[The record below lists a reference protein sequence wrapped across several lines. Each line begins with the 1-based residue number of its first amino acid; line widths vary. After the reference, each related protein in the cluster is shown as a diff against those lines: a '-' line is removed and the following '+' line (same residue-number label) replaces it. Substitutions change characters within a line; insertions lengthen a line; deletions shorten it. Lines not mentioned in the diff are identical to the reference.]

1 MQGAGLIPEPH
12 TLKPEPQ
19 YRIKIYSVN
28 KELII
33 RSGSEAVDFALLKDG
48 KLVELHKEEEKSNF
62 QVGDIFIAKIRK
74 PVAGLNAA
82 FVNVGFEKDAF
93 LHYHDLGPNLASQL
107 KFIKLV
113 SAGKIK
119 DFSLKSF
126 PFEKEIDKDGVI
138 TDVISA
144 NQSILVQVVKE
155 PISTKGPRISSE
167 LSLAGRFIVLVPFS
181 DRVSISQ
188 KIDSKEEKDR
198 LKRLVQ
204 SIRPKGF
211 GVIVRTVAEGKKVAE
226 LDKDLQNLLSRW
238 TAMCKKLPTAHHPSK
253 VLGELNRA
261 SSILRDVF
269 NDSFTGIHIDD
280 EELYNETKDYLQ
292 EIAPSK
298 QSIVKFYQSNDTPI
312 FEKYNIE
319 RQIKTS
325 FGKTVSM
332 SKGAYLI
339 IEHTEALHVID
350 VNSGNRSNKA
360 TNQEDTA
367 LEVNMIAAAEV
378 ARQLRLRDMGG
389 IIVVDF
395 IDMSNPENRKTLY
408 DFLRDEMSD
417 DKAKHKILPPSK
429 FGLVQITRQ
438 RVRPEV
444 NIKTREEDPNNEN
457 GEIEAPIL
465 IVDKITS
472 DIERI
477 LKAHKK
483 IVLNAH
489 PFVAAY
495 LTKGFPSLRSKWFF
509 EHKKWVKIIPRDAYT
524 FLEYHFYDKNGNE
537 IKD

>member
-1 MQGAGLIPEPH
+1 M
-12 TLKPEPQ
+12 
-19 YRIKIYSVN
+19 N

-48 KLVELHKEEEKSNF
+48 KLIELHKEQEDKSQFN
-62 QVGDIFIAKIRK
+62 VGDIFIAKIRK
-74 PVAGLNAA
+74 PVPGLNAA
-82 FVNVGFEKDAF
+82 FVHVGFEKDAF
-93 LHYHDLGPNLASQL
+93 LHYHDLGPNLPSLL

-113 SAGKIK
+113 SAGKLK
-119 DFSLKSF
+119 DFTLKNF
-126 PFEKEIDKDGVI
+126 PFEPEIDKDGAI
-138 TDVISA
+138 TDVLSA
-144 NQSILVQVVKE
+144 NQSVLVQIVKE

-167 LSLAGRFIVLVPFS
+167 LSIAGRYLVLVPFS

-188 KIDSKEEKDR
+188 KIDSKEEKER
-198 LKRLVQ
+198 LKKLVLAVK
-204 SIRPKGF
+204 PKGF
-211 GVIVRTVAEGKKVAE
+211 GVIVRTVAEGKNVAE
-226 LDKDLQNLLSRW
+226 LEKDLQSLLDKWSNMCTRLT
-238 TAMCKKLPTAHHPSK
+238 TAMHPSK
-253 VLGELNRA
+253 VLGEVNRA

-269 NDSFTGIHIDD
+269 NDTFTGIHIDD
-280 EELYNETKDYLQ
+280 EELYYQTKDYLQ

-298 QSIVKFYQSNDTPI
+298 VSIVKHYQSKEVPL

-360 TNQEDTA
+360 QSQEDTA
-367 LEVNMIAAAEV
+367 LEVNLIAAAEI

-395 IDMSNPENRKTLY
+395 IDMSNPENRKVLY
-408 DFLRDEMSD
+408 DFLKEEMSD

-429 FGLVQITRQ
+429 FGLIQITRQ

-444 NIKTREEDPNNEN
+444 HIKTNEENPNEN

-465 IVDKITS
+465 VIDKIAA
-472 DIERI
+472 DLERI
-477 LKAHKK
+477 IKENKSV
-483 IVLNAH
+483 VLNTH
-489 PFVAAY
+489 PFVSAY
-495 LTKGFPSLRSKWFF
+495 LTQGFPSIRMKWFF
-509 EHKKWVKIIPRDAYT
+509 EHKKWIKIIPRDAYT
-524 FLEYHFYDKNGNE
+524 YLEYHFFDKEGNQLM
-537 IKD
+537 

>member
-1 MQGAGLIPEPH
+1 M
-12 TLKPEPQ
+12 
-19 YRIKIYSVN
+19 N

-33 RSGSEAVDFALLKDG
+33 RSSSEAVDFALLKDG
-48 KLVELHKEEEKSNF
+48 KLIELHKEQETSNF

-74 PVAGLNAA
+74 PVAELNAA

-93 LHYHDLGPNLASQL
+93 LHYHDLGPNLASQP

-119 DFSLKSF
+119 DFSLKNF
-126 PFEKEIDKDGVI
+126 QFEKEIDKDGSI
-138 TDVISA
+138 TEIINP

-155 PISTKGPRISSE
+155 PISTKGPRISAE

-188 KIDSKEEKDR
+188 KIEDKKEKER

-204 SIRPKGF
+204 SIKPKGF
-211 GVIVRTVAEGKKVAE
+211 GVIVRTVAEGKNTAE
-226 LDKDLQNLLSRW
+226 LEKDLQNLLSRW

-269 NDSFTGIHIDD
+269 NDTFSGIQIDD
-280 EELYNETKDYLQ
+280 EELYNQTKDYLQ

-367 LEVNMIAAAEV
+367 MEVNMIAAAEI

-395 IDMSNPENRKTLY
+395 IDMSNPENRKVLFE
-408 DFLRDEMSD
+408 FLREEMSD

-444 NIKTREEDPNNEN
+444 NIKTREEDPNNIE
-457 GEIEAPIL
+457 GEIEAPIQ
-465 IVDKITS
+465 IIDKIGS
-472 DIERI
+472 DLERV
-477 LKAHKK
+477 LKTHKDV
-483 IVLNAH
+483 VLNVH

-495 LTKGFPSLRSKWFF
+495 LTKGFPSLRSKWFL

-524 FLEYHFYDKNGNE
+524 YLEYHFYDKKENAIIE
-537 IKD
+537 

>member
-1 MQGAGLIPEPH
+1 MVDSWWIFQQPKTKNQQL
-12 TLKPEPQ
+12 LW
-19 YRIKIYSVN
+19 IKMYSVN

-48 KLVELHKEEEKSNF
+48 KLIELHKEKEDKSLFN
-62 QVGDIFIAKIRK
+62 VGDIFIAKIRK
-74 PVAGLNAA
+74 PVPGLNAA

-93 LHYHDLGPNLASQL
+93 LHYHDLGPNLPTLL

-113 SAGKIK
+113 SAGKLK
-119 DFSLKSF
+119 DYSLKNVT
-126 PFEKEIDKDGVI
+126 FEPEIDKNGAI
-138 TDVISA
+138 ADVLSS

-167 LSLAGRFIVLVPFS
+167 LSLAGRYVVLVPFS
-181 DRVSISQ
+181 DRISISQ
-188 KIDSKEEKDR
+188 KIESKEEKDR

-226 LDKDLQNLLSRW
+226 LDKDLQNLTDKW
-238 TAMCKKLPTAHHPSK
+238 TAMCKRLQGAHHPSK
-253 VLGELNRA
+253 VLGEVNKV

-269 NDSFTGIHIDD
+269 NDTFTGIYADD
-280 EELYNETKDYLQ
+280 EDLYYATKDYLQ
-292 EIAPSK
+292 EIAPQK
-298 QSIVKFYQSNDTPI
+298 ANIVKLYQNRDLPL

-360 TNQEDTA
+360 LSQEDTA
-367 LEVNMIAAAEV
+367 LEVNLIAAAEI

-395 IDMSNPENRKTLY
+395 IDMNNPDNRKKLF
-408 DFLRDEMSD
+408 DFLKQEMSD

-429 FGLVQITRQ
+429 FGLIQITRQ

-444 NIKTREEDPNNEN
+444 NIKTKEENPMGG

-465 IVDKITS
+465 VIDKITA
-472 DIERI
+472 DLERI
-477 LKAHKK
+477 IRNHKK
-483 IVLNAH
+483 LVLNAH

-495 LTKGFPSLRSKWFF
+495 LTKGFPSIRSKWFM
-509 EHKKWVKIIPRDAYT
+509 EHKKWIKVIPRDAYT
-524 FLEYHFYDKNGNE
+524 YLEYHFYDSKGNAVSE
-537 IKD
+537 